1 MPMLKIMSKMDVESL
16 FFCFSKSTRPLKGCA
31 MAAVSEFTA
40 GDTEAACVGSCQTD
54 LFSVL
59 LGIRKSSGKP

>member
-1 MPMLKIMSKMDVESL
+1 MQVSL
-16 FFCFSKSTRPLKGCA
+16 FLFFKEHKASERLCHGCC
-31 MAAVSEFTA
+31 VTEFTA